1 MSLRTS
7 NSRAEQVLWT
17 TFITTFNQDVVY
29 SRLISGSSEPYD
41 PMNPSTGYNSFST
54 PNINLF
60 FSSGEL
66 SIIDHNTAKHSIT
79 IYPNPA
85 RDILKVENDLNTKIN
100 KVQLVNSTG
109 QIVLNKPINSFSTE
123 LDIQSIKSGFYI
135 IQIITEKGDVISKK
149 LLVK

>member
-29 SRLISGSSEPYD
+29 SRLTSGSSEPYD

-54 PNINLF
+54 PNVNLF

-66 SIIDHNTAKHSIT
+66 SIIDHSPAKNSIT

-85 RDILKVENDLNTKIN
+85 SDVLTIQNDLDTKIN
-100 KVQLVNSTG
+100 KVQLVSSTG
-109 QIVLNKPINSFSTE
+109 QIVLNKTINSFSTE
-123 LDIQSIKSGFYI
+123 LDIKSIESGFYI
-135 IQIITEKGDVISKK
+135 IQIITEKGDLISKK
-149 LLVK
+149 ILIK